1 MDVFEAVD
9 SRFACRW
16 FLDRP
21 VDQKIVRELLE
32 KATRAPS
39 NSNLQPWN
47 IYALA
52 GPALDEVKRRA
63 VAFVE
68 TNDWHK
74 LDTEF
79 PIIPENLWEPYRE
92 RHHRHG
98 ALLYGALGI
107 SRDNP
112 AERFQQIRRN
122 YQFFN
127 APVGLFITIERD
139 MGLAQWADLGSVVS
153 TLGFLARGYGLDTC
167 PQISWIKLHELVRE
181 FLEFPAEQMLYC
193 GMGIGYRDENWPANR
208 IRSERAGLNE
218 ICTFLG
224 FDGHMQR

>member
-16 FLDRP
+16 FLDKP
-21 VDQKIVRELLE
+21 VDQNIVRELLE

-47 IYALA
+47 IYALT
-52 GPALDEVKRRA
+52 GTALHEVKRRA
-63 VAFVE
+63 EEVIE
-68 TNDWHK
+68 IQEWNK
-74 LDTEF
+74 LESEF
-79 PIIPENLWEPYRE
+79 PMIPENLWEPYLE

-112 AERFQQIRRN
+112 VERFEQIKRN
-122 YQFFN
+122 FRFFN
-127 APVGLFITIERD
+127 APVGLFITIDRN
-139 MGLAQWADLGSVVS
+139 MGPGQWADLGNIVT
-153 TLGFLARGYGLDTC
+153 TLCFLARGYGLDTC
-167 PQISWIKLHELVRE
+167 PQIIWIKLHKLVRDI
-181 FLEFPAEQMLYC
+181 LEFPTEQMLFC
-193 GMGIGYRDENWPANR
+193 GMGIGYRDENWPANQ
-208 IRSERAGLNE
+208 IRSERADLNE

-224 FDGHMQR
+224 FD